1 MPFTV
6 MAEEH
11 PPSPE
16 REDNNLSFRRLR
28 VKPAMTVKAITNPK
42 TKISME
48 IIETKIKDLLVIKPD
63 VFIDERGY
71 FFESYNR
78 QRFLEH
84 GLDMT
89 FVQDNESQSMRGVL
103 RGLHFQRPPF
113 AQGKLVRVVKGA
125 VMDVAVDL
133 RKDSPTYGQWE
144 SVLLTEGN
152 KFMYW
157 IPEGFAHGFV
167 CLEDHSVFTYKCTN
181 VYNKASEG
189 SIRWNDPDL
198 GINWGIEDPIL
209 SEKDKVS
216 PLFKEFVTPF

>member
-1 MPFTV
+1 
-6 MAEEH
+6 
-11 PPSPE
+11 
-16 REDNNLSFRRLR
+16 
-28 VKPAMTVKAITNPK
+28 
-42 TKISME
+42 ME
-48 IIETKIKDLLVIKPD
+48 IIETKIKDLLIIKPD
-63 VFIDERGY
+63 VFQDERGY

-84 GLDMT
+84 GLEMN
-89 FVQDNESQSMRGVL
+89 FVQDNESQSMKGVL
-103 RGLHFQRPPF
+103 RGLHFQNAPY

-133 RKDSPTYGQWE
+133 RKGSPTFGQWE
-144 SVLLTEGN
+144 SVELTEGN

-167 CLEDHSVFTYKCTN
+167 CLADHSVFTYKCTN

-198 GINWGIEDPIL
+198 NIDWKIEHPIL
-209 SEKDKVS
+209 SEKDKVA
-216 PLFKEFVTPF
+216 PLFREYVGK